1 MPHPIPNLPGW
12 RLTELDETGSTNAD
26 ALAAAKSGDQ
36 GKLWIRAARQVQG
49 KGRQGR
55 PWVSERGNFYCS
67 LLLIDPAHDLEKLGT
82 LPLAV
87 ACAVHGTL
95 ASLPRA
101 GKNDFRIKWPNDIL
115 ANGKKL
121 SGILL
126 ESLASED
133 GRIAVA
139 IGIGINCAHHPD
151 PALYQATDL
160 AELGLETS
168 PEALFPHLASTMAET
183 LGAWNYGRGFPQ
195 IRAEWLRLA
204 RGVGEKITVNLPSGP
219 LEGIFEDIDAA
230 GRLVL
235 RLQNSEIRHISAG
248 DVFFAPALTSGTK

>member
-1 MPHPIPNLPGW
+1 MSQPIHGLSGW
-12 RLTELDETGSTNAD
+12 RLTDLNETGSTNAD
-26 ALAAAKSGDQ
+26 ALAAAKSGDP
-36 GKLWIRAARQVQG
+36 GRLWIRAARQVQG

-55 PWVSERGNFYCS
+55 LWVSERGNLYCS
-67 LLLIDPAHDLEKLGT
+67 LLLIDPAHDLERLGT

-95 ASLPRA
+95 ASLPEA
-101 GKNDFRIKWPNDIL
+101 GRHDFIKWPNDIL
-115 ANGKKL
+115 ANGKKI

-126 ESLASED
+126 ESLALEE
-133 GRIAVA
+133 GRMAVA

-168 PEALFPHLASTMAET
+168 PESLFSHLASTMAAT
-183 LGAWNYGRGFPQ
+183 LDAWNHGRGFPQ

-204 RGVGEKITVNLPSGP
+204 RGVGEKIIVNLPAGP
-219 LEGIFEDIDAA
+219 LEGIFEDIDAT

-248 DVFFAPALTSGTK
+248 DVFFAPARSS

>member
-1 MPHPIPNLPGW
+1 VPHPIPNLHGW

-26 ALAAAKSGDQ
+26 ALAAAKIGDP

-55 PWVSERGNFYCS
+55 PWVSKRGNLYCS

-95 ASLPRA
+95 ASLPGA
-101 GKNDFRIKWPNDIL
+101 GRHEFRIKWPNDIL
-115 ANGKKL
+115 ANGKKI

-126 ESLASED
+126 ESLALEE
-133 GRIAVA
+133 GRMAVA
-139 IGIGINCAHHPD
+139 IGIGINCAHHPE

-160 AELGLETS
+160 AELGIEMS
-168 PEALFPHLASTMAET
+168 PEALFTHLASTMAAT
-183 LGAWNYGRGFPQ
+183 LDAWNHGRGFPQ

-219 LEGIFEDIDAA
+219 LDGVFEDIDAT

-248 DVFFAPALTSGTK
+248 DVFFAPARLS

>member
-1 MPHPIPNLPGW
+1 MAAPIQGLSGW

-26 ALAAAKSGDQ
+26 ALAAAKSGDS
-36 GKLWIRAARQVQG
+36 GKLWIRAARQIQG

-55 PWVSERGNFYCS
+55 PWISERGNLYCS

-82 LPLAV
+82 LPLAI

-95 ASLPRA
+95 ASLPGA
-101 GKNDFRIKWPNDIL
+101 GRHELRIKWPNDIL
-115 ANGKKL
+115 ANGKKI

-126 ESLASED
+126 ESLALEE
-133 GRIAVA
+133 GRMAVA
-139 IGIGINCAHHPD
+139 IGIGVNCAHHPD

-160 AELGLETS
+160 AGQGLETS
-168 PEALFPHLASTMAET
+168 PESLFPHLASTMAAT
-183 LGAWNYGRGFPQ
+183 LDAWNHGRGFPQ

-204 RGVGEKITVNLPSGP
+204 RGVGEKITVNLPAGP
-219 LEGIFEDIDAA
+219 LEGVFEDIDAT

-235 RLQNSEIRHISAG
+235 RLQNSEIRLISAG
-248 DVFFAPALTSGTK
+248 DVFFAPAS